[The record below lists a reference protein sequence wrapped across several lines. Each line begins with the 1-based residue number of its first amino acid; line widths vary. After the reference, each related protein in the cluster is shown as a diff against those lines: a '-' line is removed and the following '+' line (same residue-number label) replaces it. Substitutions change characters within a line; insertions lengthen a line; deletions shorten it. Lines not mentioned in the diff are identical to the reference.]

1 MAKRSFGSATHP
13 CELSQMLALPD
24 DILYAVFQNL
34 SPLSLCRVAVVSK
47 KLSTVAQDLW
57 QDALDSSPSKV
68 YVLRA
73 EDTFNSAKIMFTNLS
88 TKIDLARN
96 SLRQKALEM
105 SEYKGLKCSCPC
117 TQAVYPGRMGN
128 YVSREEATMSWMRWP
143 YLRAKTNI
151 DVYESQLAS
160 LKVDLYDAR
169 STYRKLKCNLI

>member
-57 QDALDSSPSKV
+57 RDALDSSPSKY

-73 EDTFNSAKIMFTNLS
+73 EDTYNSAKIMFTNLS
-88 TKIDLARN
+88 AKTDLARN
-96 SLRQKALEM
+96 SLREKALEM

-117 TQAVYPGRMGN
+117 TQAIYPGRMGN

-143 YLRAKTNI
+143 YLRAKTT
-151 DVYESQLAS
+151 STSTSPSS
-160 LKVDLYDAR
+160 LL
-169 STYRKLKCNLI
+169 